1 MLSKQRMSLL
11 NLPFILL
18 LSLSSIFALMFGW
31 VSFRT
36 RKTMPGGIA
45 VALIGLSVAIW
56 SLGYLIEVL
65 IPGLAEK
72 IFFANLKQVGS
83 VLLPA
88 ATLVFSLRYSQ
99 SVKSVSKW
107 LIYFLTI
114 EPLVVLY
121 FYWNNADYSFMRIN
135 THLQQ
140 IGSLSFL
147 DFQFGP
153 GLYLHFAYSAGITI
167 ASVILL
173 LIRYFKSESVFRKQ
187 IGFILLGLLIPFTGT
202 FLTFM
207 GIIPKH
213 YDTTPLLLG
222 FSFPVM
228 ALGLFR
234 NKFFSLIPVNT
245 LAILDQLPF
254 GLVVLENL
262 EPNRIISINPYAQK
276 ILNTDQSFALGK
288 PLSEFIPE
296 WTEKPHTEPDQVV
309 FPLSKNGHYF
319 QVNAYRVSVAGD
331 TLDNWM
337 ILFHDLTD
345 QQETEKRLRASEEKY
360 RLLAENASDVIWTID
375 LNERFTYVSPSIQ
388 KLRGYS
394 VAEVLQQSFQET
406 LTSDSRQEIKGVL
419 DELRNSIQKNIPFDQ
434 IQTSIRN
441 RFFLEQTCKDG
452 TSVLTEVETSLL
464 LNGGK
469 NVVGIQGVSRDI
481 TKRRQY
487 EKELLAARHQAEEQ
501 IKQTK
506 EALRREQ
513 QLHTITRTISSSME
527 LDTILSDLLR
537 QTLEITDTDETHLG
551 LLVDEG
557 AYIHFQYGMNR
568 EDSFMI
574 DQKIERD
581 LRYLSWQI
589 VDRRKGVI
597 VERLQIESLD
607 GYIAHNFLEMGATI
621 FMGVPVM
628 SGLTIMGVLGVF
640 SKEPDRKFSQF
651 DLTMMESI
659 GSQAGIAIQNAY
671 LFAEVNQLA
680 VTDPLTRLYNRRYF
694 FNLARVELER
704 ARRYSHQL
712 SIIMMDIDLFKRVN
726 DTYGHLAGDEVLV
739 ALTECI
745 RNNLRQVDLA
755 ARYGGEEFV
764 ILLPETD
771 IVSATTTAERLCL
784 AIHDLNVP
792 YNNALISVTVSVG
805 VSSLQDQQITDISK
819 MLDQA
824 DQALYK
830 AKMKGRNQVVI
841 WPEINK
847 GFELK

>member
-1 MLSKQRMSLL
+1 MSLL

-18 LSLSSIFALMFGW
+18 LTLSSLFALMFGW

-36 RKTMPGGIA
+36 RRTLPGGSA
-45 VALIGLSVAIW
+45 VALIGLSVTIW
-56 SLGYLIEVL
+56 SLSYLIEVL
-65 IPGLAEK
+65 SPELSQK
-72 IFFANLKQVGS
+72 IFFANLKQVGN
-83 VLLPA
+83 VILPA

-99 SVKSVSKW
+99 FVKSINKW
-107 LIYFLTI
+107 LIYFLAI
-114 EPLVVLY
+114 EPLIVLY
-121 FYWNNADYSFMRIN
+121 FYWNNAQFGFMRVN
-135 THLQQ
+135 PQLLH
-140 IGSLSFL
+140 IGSLTFL
-147 DFQFGP
+147 DFQFGT
-153 GLYLHFAYSAGITI
+153 GLYLHFSYSAGITI

-173 LIRYFKSESVFRKQ
+173 LIRYFKSTSIFRKQ
-187 IGFILLGLLIPFTGT
+187 IAFILLGLLIPFIGA

-213 YDTTPLLLG
+213 YDSTPLLLG

-234 NKFFSLIPVNT
+234 NKFFTLMPINT
-245 LAILDQLPF
+245 PAILDRLPF
-254 GLVVLENL
+254 GLMVVENS
-262 EPNRIISINPYAQK
+262 EPDRIISLNPYAEE
-276 ILNTDQSFALGK
+276 ILNTDQLHALGRSVK
-288 PLSEFIPE
+288 EFIPD
-296 WTEKPHTEPDQVV
+296 WSFKPAPGAERVV
-309 FPLSKNGHYF
+309 FQVSRSGHYF
-319 QVNAYRVSVAGD
+319 QVNCYRVSANAE
-331 TLDNWM
+331 LLENWLV
-337 ILFHDLTD
+337 LFHDLTE
-345 QQETEKRLRASEEKY
+345 QQEAEERLRSSEEKY
-360 RLLAENASDVIWTID
+360 RLLAENVSDVIWTTNLD
-375 LNERFTYVSPSIQ
+375 GHFTYVSPSIQ
-388 KLRGYS
+388 KLRGYR
-394 VAEVLQQSFQET
+394 VAEVLQQNISEA
-406 LTSDSRQEIKGVL
+406 LTHDSWVEVADALEKLRASVQQGIPL
-419 DELRNSIQKNIPFDQ
+419 DK
-434 IQTSIRN
+434 IQTAFSN
-441 RFFLEQTCKDG
+441 RFQLEQPCKDG
-452 TSVLTEVETSLL
+452 TTVWTEVETSLL
-464 LNGGK
+464 LNRDK
-469 NVVGIQGVSRDI
+469 EIVAIQGVSRDI
-481 TKRRQY
+481 TRRRQY
-487 EKELLAARHQAEEQ
+487 ESDLLAARHQAEEQ
-501 IKQTK
+501 TKQTE

-537 QTLEITDTDETHLG
+537 QTLEITDTDETRLG
-551 LLVDEG
+551 LLVEDG

-568 EDSFMI
+568 EDSFLI
-574 DQKIERD
+574 DQKIPRN

-597 VERLQIESLD
+597 LERSQIESLD
-607 GYIAHNFLEMGATI
+607 GYIARDFLEMDATS

-628 SGLTIMGVLGVF
+628 SGLTVMGILGVF
-640 SKEPDRKFSQF
+640 SKDPERKFTKF

-680 VTDPLTRLYNRRYF
+680 VTDPLTRLFNRRYF

-726 DTYGHLAGDEVLV
+726 DTNGHLAGDEVLV

-771 IVSATTTAERLCL
+771 ILSATTTAGRLCQ

-792 YNNALISVTVSVG
+792 FNGESISVTVSVG
-805 VSSLQDQQITDISK
+805 VSSLQDQVIIDVSK

-841 WPEINK
+841 WPDIDQ
-847 GFELK
+847 GSEL